1 MKPLPLSMSRSICI
15 VLCIM
20 IHYHR
25 FWQRLNLAIL
35 PKTADGCAKFAF
47 GTGHTACMYVT
58 DWQSPF
64 PMWNLNNSVHISD
77 GVRCVAGVKLHAR
90 SVLGG
95 GGGSLFVR
103 RCPHFKAVL
112 RERFQQ

>member
-1 MKPLPLSMSRSICI
+1 MSRSICI

-35 PKTADGCAKFAF
+35 PKTADGCAQFAF
-47 GTGHTACMYVT
+47 GNGHTACMYVT

-64 PMWNLNNSVHISD
+64 PMWNLNNVCAIQSVHISD

-90 SVLGG
+90 SVLGEG
-95 GGGSLFVR
+95 EGSSFQG
-103 RCPHFKAVL
+103 CP
-112 RERFQQ
+112 